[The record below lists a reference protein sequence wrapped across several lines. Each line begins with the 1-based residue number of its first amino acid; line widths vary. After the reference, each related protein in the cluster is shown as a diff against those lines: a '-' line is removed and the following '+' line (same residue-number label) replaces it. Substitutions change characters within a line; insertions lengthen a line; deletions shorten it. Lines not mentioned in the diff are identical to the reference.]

1 MKYLAVVLAIA
12 LCMASGVAADG
23 GFFVQ
28 FNSLQELHD
37 DFTSTPA
44 LSAGYIQGVMD
55 MESLEAMAAN
65 DGSEN
70 AWHACLVAHPEL
82 TTAPKVSVLVDEWY
96 EAHPAD
102 RGSSTRLVV
111 FLVPMMDWEYTWGNR
126 ALLNLSLFHPLRVA
140 AVLEAVSPDRRLV
153 R

>member
-102 RGSSTRLVV
+102 RGSSAALSIVSSINHACGITSSHDGLGIHKGKQSVV
-111 FLVPMMDWEYTWGNR
+111 KPKPVPPVKGGSR
-126 ALLNLSLFHPLRVA
+126 C
-140 AVLEAVSPDRRLV
+140 
-153 R
+153 